1 MVMTER
7 YGYYK
12 SHDIPPSN
20 GHPEMNDYKLG
31 DKLLVAK
38 FDDYSYNQ
46 LSKKAFQNK
55 MEELFSEPSSYEDEN
70 DDWIWLDES
79 IFDFKDLLVCWPV
92 YAIEFGKEFLFIQ
105 GFINLR

>member
-1 MVMTER
+1 MIMTER

-12 SHDIPPSN
+12 SSEIPPCN
-20 GHPEMNDYKLG
+20 GHPEMNDYKPG

-46 LSKKAFQNK
+46 LSHAAFQKK

-70 DDWIWLDES
+70 DDS
-79 IFDFKDLLVCWPV
+79 MYV
-92 YAIEFGKEFLFIQ
+92 
-105 GFINLR
+105 

>member
-1 MVMTER
+1 MILLIASIFFIILTLSIQGWMVMAER

-12 SHDIPPSN
+12 DSNIPPSN
-20 GHPEMNDYKLG
+20 GHPEMSDYKAG

-46 LSKKAFQNK
+46 LSKKAFQKK

-70 DDWIWLDES
+70 DD
-79 IFDFKDLLVCWPV
+79 
-92 YAIEFGKEFLFIQ
+92 
-105 GFINLR
+105 

>member
-1 MVMTER
+1 MSWLIASVFFIILLLVVQGWMVMTER

-70 DDWIWLDES
+70 DD
-79 IFDFKDLLVCWPV
+79 
-92 YAIEFGKEFLFIQ
+92 
-105 GFINLR
+105 